1 MKNHIDEPYFD
12 ELRTKRQLAY
22 YLFARVKNV
31 RNVLGLQFLLV
42 SSTKDPY
49 AISQE
54 IKNFVNDFFGNLDTN
69 LDAEKY
75 KTLQ

>member
-1 MKNHIDEPYFD
+1 M
-12 ELRTKRQLAY
+12 
-22 YLFARVKNV
+22 